1 MKTKDVWFFISLLGL
16 LIFNWPFLEIFRKEV
31 VTYLFVLWGIFVI
44 LAALAA
50 VTDRDRKIGN
60 AARKPDPADTEK

>member
-60 AARKPDPADTEK
+60 AARKSDPADTEK